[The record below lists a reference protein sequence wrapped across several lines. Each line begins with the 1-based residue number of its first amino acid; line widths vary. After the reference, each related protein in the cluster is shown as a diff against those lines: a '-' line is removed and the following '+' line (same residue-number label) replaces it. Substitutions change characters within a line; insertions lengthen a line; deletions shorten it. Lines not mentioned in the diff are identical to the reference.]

1 MIVGLV
7 SRMRRLHRVRG
18 TEEVK
23 KGVFMGGKR
32 TMNFR
37 PGEIHD
43 VVIRQL
49 KQYRD
54 ARGWL
59 VELFRHD
66 ELSEA
71 HYPVMSYASETLPGV
86 ARGPHEHKD
95 QTDFFAFIGPGVFK
109 LYLWD
114 TRPESPT
121 FGVQQTLIVGRTQPT
136 SVLIPPGVV
145 HAYKNISDQPGLVFN
160 APNRL
165 YAGWGKKEPVDEIR
179 YEDLDETPFRLD

>member
-1 MIVGLV
+1 VPSWALTGDKTVYGAVKKPGKGICMTGCEGMAFREGEIGDVV
-7 SRMRRLHRVRG
+7 VRRL
-18 TEEVK
+18 
-23 KGVFMGGKR
+23 KR
-32 TMNFR
+32 
-37 PGEIHD
+37 
-43 VVIRQL
+43 
-49 KQYRD
+49 YCD

-66 ELSEA
+66 EIAEI

-95 QTDFFAFIGPGVFK
+95 QTDFFAFIGPGDFK

-114 TRPESPT
+114 MRRDSPT
-121 FGVQQTLIVGRTQPT
+121 FGFRQTLIVGESQPT

-145 HAYKNISDQPGLVFN
+145 HAYKNISDKPGLVFN

-165 YAGWGKKEPVDEIR
+165 YAGWGKREPVDETR
-179 YEDLDETPFRLD
+179 YEELANSPFHLD